1 MKTYSTAGLLLLAA
15 AALVVETTL
24 LSGVAW
30 AGARPDLLMPV
41 VMFAALFFPDPSR
54 ALGAAWGAGLL
65 RDLGSA
71 GPLGQYALI
80 YLVVAFCMAGARGMI
95 FREHPLTQAAVG
107 GIGAG
112 AAGLASAACTAA
124 FTGGVPL
131 GLCFARAGVSALATA
146 LVAPIAIYM
155 LSRNRLVVR

>member
-1 MKTYSTAGLLLLAA
+1 VKTYSTAALLFIAA

-24 LSGVAW
+24 LARVAW

-41 VMFAALFFPDPSR
+41 IIFATLFFPDPSR
-54 ALGAAWGAGLL
+54 ALGAAWGVGLL

-80 YLVVAFCMAGARGMI
+80 YLVIAVAVSSMRPLL
-95 FREHPLTQAAVG
+95 FREHPFTQAAVA

-112 AAGLASAACTAA
+112 IAGLASAACTAA
-124 FTGGVPL
+124 LAGGVPL

-146 LVAPIAIYM
+146 LVAPVAIFL
-155 LSRNRLVVR
+155 LSRNRLLVR

>member
-1 MKTYSTAGLLLLAA
+1 MKTYSTAGLLFLAA

-24 LSGVAW
+24 FAHVSW

-41 VMFAALFFPDPSR
+41 VIFAALYFPDPSR
-54 ALGAAWGAGLL
+54 AFGASWGVGLL

-80 YLVVAFCMAGARGMI
+80 YLVIAVTISSMRPLL
-95 FREHPLTQAAVG
+95 FREHPFTQAAVG

-112 AAGLASAACTAA
+112 VAGLASAACTAA
-124 FTGGVPL
+124 FAGGVPL
-131 GLCFARAGVSALATA
+131 GLCLARAGVSALATA
-146 LVAPIAIYM
+146 LVAPVAVFL
-155 LSRNRLVVR
+155 LSRNRLLVR